1 MSLPSHCADVAA
13 SAAAFADDGPAAEET
28 GPHITVTSVVSHA
41 GRVERMLLTERGDP
55 SVPPPNWEPLNSAA
69 LFDERGKPRP
79 DAVRDHFRRE
89 GLLSEADAL
98 TIITKCA
105 LIWKDEPNVLSLEDP
120 VVIAGDIHGQFFDL
134 MNLLS
139 IGGDP
144 AQQKYIFLGDYV
156 DRGCFGM
163 EVILLLM
170 CYKICYPSTMVMLRG
185 NHESRHLTAYF
196 NFKREVT
203 YKYSIAVYN
212 AMMSAFDCLPIACLL
227 NQRFLCV
234 HGGLSPELKRI
245 SDISAIHRFR
255 EPPSSGPMCDL
266 LWSDP
271 LDEKEEDAAAPQPF
285 VPNTTRGC
293 SYVYS
298 NAAACNFLRENDLIT
313 IIRGHEAQDEGYHLY
328 KKTSKGF
335 PAVIC
340 VFSAPNYCDTY
351 DNRAAIVMLNRNVMN
366 IRQFNSSPH
375 PYYLPNFMNAF
386 TWSLPFVAE
395 KLLDMWA
402 NVLHLIDVSEDQ
414 YLLVSESDSAAD
426 VVASAS
432 TIAAATASA
441 TGSDAKSTVMEQR
454 GEHIRKK
461 VLALGKLSR
470 MFRTLREDTDSIV
483 RLKGLAGGTL
493 PPGVLQR
500 GARGVQDAIR
510 GFHDSKEFDSI
521 NERWP
526 EHTTEDEAESE
537 PNAVTKA
544 LSTASS
550 STTSK

>member
-1 MSLPSHCADVAA
+1 MPLPVRSAEVKANAVAFSTVA
-13 SAAAFADDGPAAEET
+13 GDSEEQQELEVS
-28 GPHITVTSVVSHA
+28 ISSVSYQSGKV
-41 GRVERMLLTERGDP
+41 RRMLMTDRGDP
-55 SVPPPNWEPLNSAA
+55 SVAPPDWEPLASSQ
-69 LFDERGKPRP
+69 LFDETGVPRP
-79 DAVRDHFRRE
+79 DVALEHFKKE

-105 LIWKDEPNVLSLEDP
+105 LIWKDEPNVMRLEDP
-120 VVIAGDIHGQFFDL
+120 VVISGDIHGQFFDL
-134 MNLLS
+134 VNLLS

-144 AQQKYIFLGDYV
+144 RDQKYIFLGDYV

-170 CYKICYPSTMVMLRG
+170 CYKICYPTTMVMLRG

-196 NFKREVT
+196 NFKREVL

-212 AMMSAFDCLPIACLL
+212 AMMSAFDCLPLACIV
-227 NQRFLCV
+227 NNRFLCL

-245 SDISAIHRFR
+245 ADINAIHRFR

-266 LWSDP
+266 LWADP
-271 LDEKEEDAAAPQPF
+271 LDEKEEDPAAPQYF

-298 NAAACNFLRENDLIT
+298 HAAACSFLQENSLIT
-313 IIRGHEAQDEGYHLY
+313 VIRGHEAQDEGYHLY

-340 VFSAPNYCDTY
+340 IFSAPNYCDTY
-351 DNRAAIVMLNRNVMN
+351 DNRAAIVMLNKNVMN

-395 KLLDMWA
+395 KLLDIWT

-414 YLLVSESDSAAD
+414 YLLPGNAEGALSSSCT
-426 VVASAS
+426 SG
-432 TIAAATASA
+432 
-441 TGSDAKSTVMEQR
+441 GSGNNGQGTVLEQR

-461 VLALGKLSR
+461 ILTMGKLSR
-470 MFRTLREDTDSIV
+470 MFRTLREENENILL
-483 RLKGLAGGTL
+483 LKGLAGGTL
-493 PPGVLQR
+493 PQGVLQL
-500 GARGVQDAIR
+500 GPEGVKEAIR
-510 GFHDSKEFDSI
+510 GFQLSKEIDSP

-526 EHTTEDEAESE
+526 DNPLEDSSASM
-537 PNAVTKA
+537 PNAVTRA
-544 LSTASS
+544 LSEHSSLS
-550 STTSK
+550 ST